1 MRFSI
6 ATVFA
11 LAGLSVAGPVGQ
23 VTKRADAVS
32 LLTDLYATV
41 QVYTGAINAT
51 LATLSPSSSILEKT
65 AAIPKVGASLNSITK
80 AITETTSSMN
90 SLAASNA
97 STEEEPEKRSA
108 GALGHPLEKRQ
119 IDAATVLLTL
129 IIVEIF
135 ATIAGAIAILGLAA
149 LLIYINPLTGALAA
163 LILAVQL
170 LLNVVLASV
179 TLLLNTLLAGL
190 ALTIGGL

>member
-1 MRFSI
+1 MRFSV

-23 VTKRADAVS
+23 VNKRADAVS

-51 LATLSPSSSILEKT
+51 LATLSPSSSLLEKT
-65 AAIPKVGASLNSITK
+65 AAVPEVGASLNSITK
-80 AITETTSSMN
+80 AIADTTSSIN
-90 SLAASNA
+90 ALAAENPSA
-97 STEEEPEKRSA
+97 AVEKRSIDTVE
-108 GALGHPLEKRQ
+108 HVVEKRQ
-119 IDAATVLLTL
+119 VDTVTVLLTL
-129 IIVEIF
+129 IIIEIF
-135 ATIAGAIAILGLAA
+135 ATIAGAIAIFGLAA

-170 LLNVVLASV
+170 LLNVVLAAV

>member
-1 MRFSI
+1 MRFSV
-6 ATVFA
+6 ATTVA
-11 LAGLSVAGPVGQ
+11 LAGLSAASPLGDLNR
-23 VTKRADAVS
+23 RADVVS
-32 LLTDLYATV
+32 VLSDLYANV

-51 LATLSPSSSILEKT
+51 LATLTPSSSLLEKT
-65 AAIPKVGASLNSITK
+65 AAVPKVGESLNSITK
-80 AITETTSSMN
+80 AITDATGSIN
-90 SLAASNA
+90 DLAASK
-97 STEEEPEKRSA
+97 STTEAEKRGVEAAS
-108 GALGHPLEKRQ
+108 HPVEKRQ
-119 IDAATVLLTL
+119 VDTATVLLTL

-149 LLIYINPLTGALAA
+149 LLIYINPLTGAIAA

>member
-1 MRFSI
+1 M
-6 ATVFA
+6 
-11 LAGLSVAGPVGQ
+11 
-23 VTKRADAVS
+23 
-32 LLTDLYATV
+32 TD
-41 QVYTGAINAT
+41 AT
-51 LATLSPSSSILEKT
+51 LATLTPSSSIIEKT
-65 AAIPKVGASLNSITK
+65 AAIPKVGQQLNSITK
-80 AITETTSSMN
+80 AITDTTSSIN

-97 STEEEPEKRSA
+97 SESEKRSIDS
-108 GALGHPLEKRQ
+108 LDHPVEKRQ
-119 IDAATVLLTL
+119 VDTVTVLLTL

-149 LLIYINPLTGALAA
+149 LLIYINPLTGAIAA